1 MFFTGWLDNT
11 LLPVESMSVFFI
23 SFERCLILKFPMRY
37 GTKAKKRLQ
46 RCSFLFCITILI
58 VNGTFLMLE
67 MPRQSHTGIYK
78 PYVYKPSPNPTKSGG
93 RSRATR
99 WQKWARALTRGS
111 LARDALVPKVIL

>member
-23 SFERCLILKFPMRY
+23 SFERCLILKFPWRY

-58 VNGTFLMLE
+58 INGAFLMLE
-67 MPRQSHTGIYK
+67 MPQTSYTGTSHMCTNL
-78 PYVYKPSPNPTKSGG
+78 PQTPPNQEED
-93 RSRATR
+93 RAP
-99 WQKWARALTRGS
+99 RADKNG
-111 LARDALVPKVIL
+111 LAR